1 MIIFFYLKRLIHQNL
16 ELDTVELTLPH
27 EYTVRYLLRRAI
39 HIWLLCT
46 LYPEIKWDRPCS
58 SSLYNNHQHV
68 KSKNHSSKYNIL
80 MLKVFIN
87 FLCITLNSRETPY
100 RYHRKQSS
108 LRIRE
113 KNLTCWV
120 GSNCGSDGIT
130 MLKKPHDQPRC
141 YISRC
146 SCYTN
151 CTFIFSHL
159 SLSLSLSLFFC
170 VCVLIYLHA
179 IRPALK

>member
-27 EYTVRYLLRRAI
+27 AYTVRYLLRRAI
-39 HIWLLCT
+39 HIWLLYT

-58 SSLYNNHQHV
+58 SSFYNNHQHV

-80 MLKVFIN
+80 IRAQGVHQFSVYHLELKGNPIY
-87 FLCITLNSRETPY
+87 I
-100 RYHRKQSS
+100 YHRKQSS

-159 SLSLSLSLFFC
+159 SLSLSLSLSFSVC
-170 VCVLIYLHA
+170 VC
-179 IRPALK
+179 